1 MGLSV
6 SPHTGRRP
14 QVREG
19 ARDDQQKLLYKIRD
33 DLKAWYSSQT
43 VKKSNKFL
51 PTLLHQ
57 QFSNKIASF

>member
-33 DLKAWYSSQT
+33 DLKA
-43 VKKSNKFL
+43 
-51 PTLLHQ
+51 
-57 QFSNKIASF
+57 